1 MTMKSGKRLEILLE
15 IGMLEDEHC
24 KNCELFTHQNML
36 ADEKFRYCYTI
47 CNIGLKMQELG
58 KGLKLKEPEPS
69 REPRK
74 KKTKYDI
81 IIELHQKGYHNDRIA
96 EDTGFGKGTITAS
109 ISRYRKKSGLPS
121 IKSVRENEIKN
132 LILQGK
138 SAGEI
143 IKIAGS
149 SYAYINKLTKEIQ
162 SDGKS
167 NFN

>member
-1 MTMKSGKRLEILLE
+1 
-15 IGMLEDEHC
+15 
-24 KNCELFTHQNML
+24 
-36 ADEKFRYCYTI
+36 
-47 CNIGLKMQELG
+47 MQELG
-58 KGLKLKEPEPS
+58 KGLQLREPEP
-69 REPRK
+69 PRKPQK

-96 EDTGFGKGTITAS
+96 EDTGFDKRTISAS
-109 ISRYRKKSGLPS
+109 ISRYRKKCGLPS
-121 IKSVRENEIKN
+121 IKSVRKNEIKE

-162 SDGKS
+162 K
-167 NFN
+167 NANTNIR

>member
-1 MTMKSGKRLEILLE
+1 MNGKRLEILFE
-15 IGMLEDEHC
+15 IGELEDNHC
-24 KNCELFTHQNML
+24 ANCELVTHQHMDAYN
-36 ADEKFRYCYTI
+36 KSKYCHSI

-58 KGLKLKEPEPS
+58 KGLQLREPEP
-69 REPRK
+69 PRKPQK

-81 IIELHQKGYHNDRIA
+81 IIELHLKGYHNDRIA
-96 EDTGFGKGTITAS
+96 EDTGFDKRTISAS
-109 ISRYRKKSGLPS
+109 ISRYRKKCGLPS
-121 IKSVRENEIKN
+121 IKSVRKNEIKN

-162 SDGKS
+162 E
-167 NFN
+167 NANTNIR

>member
-1 MTMKSGKRLEILLE
+1 MNGKRLEILFE
-15 IGMLEDEHC
+15 IGELEDNHC
-24 KNCELFTHQNML
+24 ANCELVTHQHMDAYN
-36 ADEKFRYCYTI
+36 KSKYCLSI

-58 KGLKLKEPEPS
+58 KGLQLREPEPP
-69 REPRK
+69 REPQK

-121 IKSVRENEIKN
+121 IKSVRENEIKK

-138 SAGEI
+138 GAGEI

-149 SYAYINKLTKEIQ
+149 SYAYINKLTKEI
-162 SDGKS
+162 
-167 NFN
+167 

>member
-1 MTMKSGKRLEILLE
+1 MKNGKRLEILLE
-15 IGMLEDEHC
+15 IGALEDGHC
-24 KNCELFTHQNML
+24 ANCELVTHQHMDAYN
-36 ADEKFRYCYTI
+36 KNKYCHSI

-96 EDTGFGKGTITAS
+96 EDTGFDKRTISAS
-109 ISRYRKKSGLPS
+109 ISRYRKKCGLPS
-121 IKSVRENEIKN
+121 IKSVRKNEIKE

>member
-1 MTMKSGKRLEILLE
+1 MTNGKRVEILLE
-15 IGMLEDEHC
+15 IGMLEDGHC
-24 KNCELFTHQNML
+24 ANCELVTHQHMDAYN
-36 ADEKFRYCYTI
+36 KSKYCLSI

-58 KGLKLKEPEPS
+58 KGLQLRETEP
-69 REPRK
+69 PRKPQK

-81 IIELHQKGYHNDRIA
+81 IIELHLKGYHNDRIA

-121 IKSVRENEIKN
+121 IKSVRENEIKK

-138 SAGEI
+138 GAGEI

-162 SDGKS
+162 NDGKS